1 VATVKKVGIFKKG
14 EMCLD
19 EILEEI
25 RKNPQIKN
33 AGAIGAFIGIVRG
46 TSPKGEKVKF
56 LEYETY
62 RNVAIKQLGR
72 IRNELMEKYKLIDL
86 MFYHVVDRVEVGG
99 DILYLV
105 AAAEHRKEVFAA
117 LQEAMDRLKKEVA
130 IWKKEVTDKGAY
142 WVSEKKRK

>member
-1 VATVKKVGIFKKG
+1 MKKVGICKKG

-25 RKNPQIKN
+25 RKNPKIKD

-46 TSPKGEKVKF
+46 TGPEGERVKF

-62 RNVAIKQLGR
+62 RDVAIKQLER
-72 IRNELMEKYKLIDL
+72 IRNELIKKYKLVDL
-86 MFYHVVDRVEVGG
+86 MFYHVVDRVEVGE
-99 DILYLV
+99 DILYL
-105 AAAEHRKEVFAA
+105 AAAGGHRKEVFAV

-130 IWKKEVTDKGAY
+130 IWKKEVTDKEAY